1 MHHLPLTAMK
11 TPFTTLVLVAC
22 AALLAG
28 FAIPRAASVEVAPAP
43 AVAAPLSAA
52 AAEQYLVLDTS
63 RVPVG
68 GPQRAGATL
77 ESILNDYGA
86 QGWRVRT
93 TMSPFIIFAR

>member
-1 MHHLPLTAMK
+1 MK
-11 TPFTTLVLVAC
+11 TPFTTLVLTAC

-28 FAIPRAASVEVAPAP
+28 FAIPHAASVEVVTAPA
-43 AVAAPLSAA
+43 AAAPLSAA

-93 TMSPFIIFAR
+93 TMSPFIILAR